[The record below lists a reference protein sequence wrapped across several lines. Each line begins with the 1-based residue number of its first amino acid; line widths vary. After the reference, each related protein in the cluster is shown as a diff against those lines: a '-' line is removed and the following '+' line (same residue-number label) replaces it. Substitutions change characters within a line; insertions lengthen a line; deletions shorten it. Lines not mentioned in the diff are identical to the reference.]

1 MFRLRLFQPRKAQR
15 ETQGACEVDMS
26 LTGKGPRIERFG
38 DIAEVIPLPNLTEIQ
53 VNSFRAFLQ
62 SDKAPED
69 RENVGLQSA
78 FKEVFPIDETE
89 KGRSTGLV
97 LDYLEYRLGE
107 PPYTPEEC
115 REKDVTYQAPMYAK
129 LQLIH
134 KDSGLIKEDQ
144 VFLGDLPLMTEDGS
158 FVINGADRVIISQI
172 HRSPGVYFTSS
183 YKGIKKMYTGAI
195 IPMPKRGP
203 WIELEFAGGILE
215 MKVNKRKFP
224 VAMLLR
230 VLGYD
235 DASLKALF
243 TEFEPDMELPEDKSA
258 GMGADEALLRLF
270 TVLRPG
276 DPPKRDKAVQYLY
289 GLLADPRRY
298 DLGEP
303 GRFKMN
309 TKLGVQREERTLLSF
324 QDGKFT
330 DAGLVDTIRYLMALQ
345 YGRETVGM
353 QGADGVLHD
362 VPVSEDDIDHL
373 GNRRVRTVGELLAD
387 QLRVGMGRM
396 ARGVRERMLLGNP
409 DAATPTKL
417 VNNRPIVAAMREFF
431 GRSQLSQF
439 KDQTNPLSDLRHK
452 RRISALGPGGLTRER
467 AGFDVRDVH
476 RTHYGRICPIET
488 PEGANIGL
496 ISSLAS
502 YAKVNDLGFI
512 EAPYRRV
519 ENGLVTNDVIYMT
532 ADIEDRYTVAQANSP
547 LNEDGTF
554 SDERVLARRKGDPL
568 WYTPEEVDFMDV
580 SPKQIVSINT
590 SLIPFLEHDDANRAL
605 MGSNMQSQAV
615 PLVRADSPA
624 VGTGV
629 ERRVVTDSGTS
640 VVSDVTGRVSYVDAR
655 VIQIT
660 LTEDAPALG
669 LNVGNV
675 RTFETVRF
683 TRSNQ
688 GTNLDQHPIVDIG
701 DTVTAGQVIADGP
714 ASDLGR
720 LALGQNITIA
730 IMPFDGFNFEDAICI
745 SEGLVRKD
753 FYTSVHIEK
762 DEIEARDTKLGPEKI
777 TRDIPGLSEAALR
790 DLDEDGIVRVGAE
803 VKPGDIL
810 VGKTSF
816 KGESEPTPE
825 ERLLRSIFG
834 EKAREVKD
842 TSLRVQS
849 GQGGI
854 VVKTVR
860 FRRGDEGVDL
870 KPGVREMVRVYV
882 AQKRQ
887 LQVGDKVANRHGN
900 KGVVSK
906 IMAPEDMPYLEDG
919 TPVDLVFNPLG
930 VPSRMNLGQIL
941 ETHLGE
947 VARLTGQKF
956 ETPVFDSVTEA
967 TIKEMLEVA
976 AAERLQQR
984 KDDGFEL
991 DKREQEVLDR
1001 AGKVG
1006 VVDAPNGD
1014 YERAQMQLARTGKS
1028 VLYDGRSGEPISGPV
1043 VVGTMYV
1050 MKLYHMVEDKLHAR
1064 STGPYSLITQ
1074 QPLGG
1079 KAQFGGQR
1087 FGEMEVWALEA
1098 YGAAHV
1104 LQEMLTIKSDDIDGR
1119 DAAYQSIVKGE
1130 EVSGSTIPESFKVL
1144 VKELHS
1150 LGLDVEVLDNG
1161 DKSVDIFEGM
1171 MPKR

>member
-1 MFRLRLFQPRKAQR
+1 M
-15 ETQGACEVDMS
+15 TQHP
-26 LTGKGPRIERFG
+26 LPKIERFG
-38 DIAEVIPLPNLTEIQ
+38 EITEVIPLPNLTEVQ
-53 VNSFRAFLQ
+53 VNSFNAFLQ
-62 SDKAPED
+62 ADKAPDQRED
-69 RENVGLQSA
+69 VGLQSA
-78 FKEVFPIDETE
+78 FREVFPIDESE
-89 KGRSTGLV
+89 KGRSTGMV
-97 LDYLEYRLGE
+97 LDFLEYRLGE
-107 PPYTPEEC
+107 PVYTPEEC
-115 REKDVTYQAPMYAK
+115 REKDLTYEAPLYVK
-129 LQLIH
+129 LELIH
-134 KDSGLIKEDQ
+134 KDTGVIKGFKADSPPESW
-144 VFLGDLPLMTEDGS
+144 VFLGNLPLMTQDGS
-158 FVINGADRVIISQI
+158 FVINGADRVVISQI

-183 YKGIKKMYTGAI
+183 YKGIKKMYTAAI

-203 WIELEFAGGILE
+203 WIELEFAGDVLE

-224 VAMLLR
+224 VSLLLR
-230 VLGYD
+230 VLGMD
-235 DASLKALF
+235 DAQIRSLFSEF
-243 TEFEPDMELPEDKSA
+243 TPEAEPTEDKSA

-276 DPPKRDKAVQYLY
+276 DPPKRDKAIQYLF

-309 TKLGVQREERTLLSF
+309 KKLGVEREERTLLRF
-324 QDGKFT
+324 EDGKFS

-345 YGRETVGM
+345 QGLDTVPM
-353 QGADGVLHD
+353 VDADGVVSD
-362 VPVSEDDIDHL
+362 VPVGEDDIDHL

-496 ISSLAS
+496 ISSLSS

-519 ENGLVTNDVIYMT
+519 VDGKVSDQVEYMT
-532 ADIEDRYTVAQANSP
+532 ADIEDRYTIAQANSP
-547 LNEDGTF
+547 LNDDGTF
-554 SDERVLARRKGDPL
+554 AEERVLARRKGDPL
-568 WYTPEEVDFMDV
+568 LYVPDEVEYMDV

-640 VVSDVTGRVSYVDAR
+640 VVSDVRGRVTYVDAR
-655 VIQIT
+655 AIQVT
-660 LTEDAPALG
+660 LTEDHRD
-669 LNVGNV
+669 LNMNAGNV
-675 RTFETVRF
+675 RTFELIRF

-688 GTNLDQHPIVDIG
+688 GTNLDQHPIVSVG
-701 DTVTAGQVIADGP
+701 DEVQVGQVIADGP
-714 ASDLGR
+714 ASERGR

-745 SEGLVRKD
+745 NEDLVRQD

-906 IMAPEDMPYLEDG
+906 IMRPEDMPYLEDG
-919 TPVDLVFNPLG
+919 TPVDIVFNPLG

-976 AAERLQQR
+976 AAERLQKR
-984 KDDGFEL
+984 KDEGFEL
-991 DKREQEVLDR
+991 DKREQEVLER
-1001 AGKVG
+1001 AGKLG
-1006 VVDAPNGD
+1006 VIDAPGDD
-1014 YERAQMQLARTGKS
+1014 YEKAQMQLARTGKS
-1028 VLYDGRSGEPISGPV
+1028 ILYDGRTGEPISGPV
-1043 VVGTMYV
+1043 VVGIMYV

-1098 YGAAHV
+1098 YGAAHT

-1119 DAAYQSIVKGE
+1119 DSAYQSIVKGE

-1144 VKELHS
+1144 LKELHS
-1150 LGLDVEVLDNG
+1150 LGLDVEVLDSA
-1161 DKSVDIFEGM
+1161 DKNVDIFEGM

>member
-1 MFRLRLFQPRKAQR
+1 M
-15 ETQGACEVDMS
+15 TQK
-26 LTGKGPRIERFG
+26 TPPRIERFG
-38 DIAEVIPLPNLTEIQ
+38 EIKEVINLPELTEVQ
-53 VNSFRAFLQ
+53 VNSFKAFLQ
-62 SDKAPED
+62 ADRAPD
-69 RENVGLQSA
+69 QRDNVGLESA
-78 FKEVFPIDETE
+78 FREVFPIDETE

-97 LDYLEYRLGE
+97 LDYLEYRLGD
-107 PPYTPEEC
+107 PPYSPEEC
-115 REKDVTYQAPMYAK
+115 REKDLTYQAPMYAK

-158 FVINGADRVIISQI
+158 FIINGADRVVISQI

-183 YKGIKKMYTGAI
+183 YKGIKKMYTAAI

-235 DASLKALF
+235 DASLRTLF
-243 TEFEPDMELPEDKSA
+243 SEFEPEGTELPEDKSA

-276 DPPKRDKAVQYLY
+276 DPPKRDKAIQYLY

-309 TKLGVQREERTLLSF
+309 RKLGVAQEERTLLTF
-324 QDGKFT
+324 RDGKFE

-345 YGRETVGM
+345 MGAETIKMTGE
-353 QGADGVLHD
+353 GATE
-362 VPVSEDDIDHL
+362 VPVTEDDIDHL

-502 YAKVNDLGFI
+502 YSKVNDLGFI
-512 EAPYRRV
+512 MAPYRKV
-519 ENGLVTNDVIYMT
+519 ENGVVSENVEYMT
-532 ADIEDRYTVAQANSP
+532 ADIEDRYTIAQANSP
-547 LNEDGTF
+547 LNDDNTF
-554 SDERVLARRKGDPL
+554 GEERVLARRKGDPL
-568 WYTPEEVDFMDV
+568 LYDPAEVEYMDV

-640 VVSDVTGRVSYVDAR
+640 VVSDVNGRVTYVDAR
-655 VIQIT
+655 AIQIT
-660 LTEDAPALG
+660 LTEDAPDVN
-669 LNVGNV
+669 LNKGNV
-675 RTFETVRF
+675 RTFELVRF

-688 GTNLDQHPIVDIG
+688 GTNLDQHPIVKTG
-701 DTVTAGQVIADGP
+701 DEVKAGQVIADGP
-714 ASDLGR
+714 ASDFGR
-720 LALGQNITIA
+720 LALGHNITIA

-745 SEGLVRKD
+745 NEGLVRQD

-762 DEIEARDTKLGPEKI
+762 DEIDARDTKLGPEKI

-919 TPVDLVFNPLG
+919 TPVDIVFNPLG

-976 AAERLQQR
+976 AAERIQKR
-984 KDDGFEL
+984 KDEGFEL
-991 DKREQEVLDR
+991 DKREIEVLER
-1001 AGKVG
+1001 GAKLG
-1006 VVDAPNGD
+1006 VIDPPQGD
-1014 YERAQMQLARTGKS
+1014 YEKAQMQLSRTGKS
-1028 VLYDGRSGEPISGPV
+1028 VLYDGRTGEPISGPV
-1043 VVGTMYV
+1043 VVGIMYV

-1150 LGLDVEVLDNG
+1150 LGLDVEVLDQN
-1161 DKSVDIFEGM
+1161 DRNVDIFEGM

>member
-1 MFRLRLFQPRKAQR
+1 MK
-15 ETQGACEVDMS
+15 S
-26 LTGKGPRIERFG
+26 RIERFG
-38 DIAEVIPLPNLTEIQ
+38 EIAEVIPLPDLTEIQ
-53 VNSFRAFLQ
+53 VTSFNTFLQ
-62 SDKAPED
+62 EGTAINKRNNA
-69 RENVGLQSA
+69 GLESA
-78 FKEVFPIDETE
+78 FREIFPIDETE

-107 PPYTPEEC
+107 PEYTPEEC
-115 REKDVTYQAPMYAK
+115 REKDLTYDAPLYAK

-144 VFLGDLPLMTEDGS
+144 VFLGDLPLMTRDGS
-158 FVINGADRVIISQI
+158 FVINGADRVVISQI
-172 HRSPGVYFTSS
+172 HRSPGVYFTAS
-183 YKGIKKMYTGAI
+183 YKGVRRMYTAAI

-203 WIELEFAGGILE
+203 WIELELNAGVLE

-224 VAMLLR
+224 VSMLLR

-235 DASLKALF
+235 DASIRSLM
-243 TEFEPDMELPEDKSA
+243 TEFDSEVELPEDKTA
-258 GMGADEALLRLF
+258 GMGADESLLRLF

-276 DPPKRDKAVQYLY
+276 DPPKRDKAIQYLF
-289 GLLADPRRY
+289 GLLADPKRY
-298 DLGEP
+298 DLGDP

-309 TKLGVQREERTLLSF
+309 TKLGTTRQDRTLLTF
-324 QDGKFT
+324 ADGKFS
-330 DAGLVDTIRYLMALQ
+330 DAGLIDTIRYLLAL
-345 YGRETVGM
+345 V
-353 QGADGVLHD
+353 QGLDTLNVQNVDADGVIAEAS
-362 VPVSEDDIDHL
+362 VPVAHDDIDHL

-387 QLRVGMGRM
+387 QLRVGLGRM

-496 ISSLAS
+496 ISSLSS
-502 YAKVNDLGFI
+502 YAKVNPLGFI
-512 EAPYRRV
+512 MAPYRKV
-519 ENGLVTNDVIYMT
+519 NGGKVSDDVVYMT
-532 ADIEDRYTVAQANSP
+532 ADIEDKYAIAQANSL
-547 LNEDGTF
+547 LNPDGTF
-554 SDERVLARRKGDPL
+554 IDERVLARRKGDPT
-568 WYTPEEVDFMDV
+568 YHEPVDVDYMDV

-615 PLVRADSPA
+615 PLVRAESPD

-629 ERRVVTDSGTS
+629 EERVITDSGTS
-640 VVSDVTGRVSYVDAR
+640 VVTDVTGTVTYVDAR
-655 VIQIT
+655 AIQVT
-660 LTEDAPALG
+660 LSEDAPAAG
-669 LNVGNV
+669 MVKGNV
-675 RTFETVRF
+675 RTFDLIRF

-688 GTNLDQHPIVDIG
+688 GTNLDQHPIIEIG
-701 DTVTAGQVIADGP
+701 EAVTKGQVIADGP

-745 SEGLVRKD
+745 SDGLMRKD
-753 FYTSVHIEK
+753 FYTSIHIEK
-762 DEIEARDTKLGPEKI
+762 DEVEARDTKLGPEKI

-790 DLDEDGIVRVGAE
+790 DLDEDGIIRVGAE

-887 LQVGDKVANRHGN
+887 MQVGDKVANRHGN

-906 IMAPEDMPYLEDG
+906 ILPPEDMPYLEDG
-919 TPVDLVFNPLG
+919 TPVDLVFHPLG

-956 ETPVFDSVTEA
+956 ITPVFDSVTEA

-976 AAERLQQR
+976 AAERLQAR
-984 KDDGFEL
+984 KDGGFEI
-991 DKREQEVLDR
+991 DKREQEVLLR
-1001 AGKVG
+1001 AGKTG
-1006 VVDAPNGD
+1006 VVADPKGD
-1014 YERAQMQLARTGKS
+1014 YETAQMSLARTGKS
-1028 VLYDGRSGEPISGPV
+1028 ILYDGRSGEPISGPV

-1119 DAAYQSIVKGE
+1119 DAAYQGIVKGD
-1130 EVSGSTIPESFKVL
+1130 EVAASTIPESFKVL

-1150 LGLDVEVLDNG
+1150 LALDVEVLDQG
-1161 DKSVDIFEGM
+1161 DKAVDIFEGM

>member
-1 MFRLRLFQPRKAQR
+1 MQ
-15 ETQGACEVDMS
+15 
-26 LTGKGPRIERFG
+26 PRIERFG
-38 DIAEVIPLPNLTEIQ
+38 EIKEVIKLPDLTEIQ
-53 VNSFRAFLQ
+53 VNSFNTFLQ
-62 SDKAPED
+62 TGTAPAH
-69 RENVGLQSA
+69 RANAGLQGA
-78 FKEVFPIDETE
+78 FREVFPIDETE

-97 LDYLEYRLGE
+97 LDYLEYRLGD
-107 PPYTPEEC
+107 PVYTPEEC
-115 REKDVTYQAPMYAK
+115 REKDLTFQAPLYAK

-144 VFLGDLPLMTEDGS
+144 VFLGDLPLMTRDGS
-158 FVINGADRVIISQI
+158 FVINGADRVVISQI
-172 HRSPGVYFTSS
+172 HRSPGVYFTAS
-183 YKGIKKMYTGAI
+183 YKGIRKYYTAAI

-203 WIELEFAGGILE
+203 WIELEFAGGVLE

-243 TEFEPDMELPEDKSA
+243 TEFEPDLELPEDKTA

-276 DPPKRDKAVQYLY
+276 DPPKRDKATQYLY
-289 GLLADPRRY
+289 GLLADPKRY
-298 DLGEP
+298 DLGDP

-309 TKLGVQREERTLLSF
+309 TKLGTVREDRTLLNF
-324 QDGKFT
+324 VDGKFT
-330 DAGLVDTIRYLMALQ
+330 DAGLIDTIRYLMALTNGLEQ
-345 YGRETVGM
+345 VTVGAD
-353 QGADGVLHD
+353 ADGVAIT
-362 VPVSEDDIDHL
+362 VPVGADDIDHL

-387 QLRVGMGRM
+387 QLRVGLGRM

-496 ISSLAS
+496 ISSLSS
-502 YAKVNDLGFI
+502 YAKVNPLGFI

-519 ENGLVTNDVIYMT
+519 DKGRVTDDVQYMT
-532 ADIEDRYTVAQANSP
+532 ADIEDRYAIAQANTK
-547 LNEDGTF
+547 LNDDGTF
-554 SDERVLARRKGDPL
+554 AEERVLCRKKGDPNF
-568 WYTPEEVDFMDV
+568 YEHADVQYMDV

-615 PLVRADSPA
+615 PLIRAESPA

-629 ERRVVTDSGTS
+629 EERVITDSGTS
-640 VVSDVTGRVSYVDAR
+640 VVSDVSGRVTYVDAR
-655 VIQIT
+655 NIQIT
-660 LTEDAPALG
+660 LSEDAPSIG
-669 LNVGNV
+669 YVKGNV
-675 RTFETVRF
+675 RTFELVRF

-688 GTNLDQHPIVDIG
+688 GTNLDQHPTVATG
-701 DTVTAGQVIADGP
+701 DEVVAGQVIADGP

-762 DEIEARDTKLGPEKI
+762 DEVEARDTKLGPEKI

-849 GQGGI
+849 GQGGV

-870 KPGVREMVRVYV
+870 KPGVREVVRVYV

-906 IMAPEDMPYLEDG
+906 ILPPEDMPYLEDG

-947 VARLTGQKF
+947 VARLTNQKF
-956 ETPVFDSVTEA
+956 VTPVFDSATEIA
-967 TIKEMLEVA
+967 IKEMLEVA
-976 AAERLQQR
+976 AAERLQAR
-984 KDDGFEL
+984 KDEGFDF

-1001 AGKVG
+1001 AGKLG
-1006 VVDAPNGD
+1006 VIAQPAGE
-1014 YERAQMQLARTGKS
+1014 YEKAQMQLSRTGKS
-1028 VLYDGRSGEPISGPV
+1028 ILFDGRSGEPISGPV

-1098 YGAAHV
+1098 YGAAHT
-1104 LQEMLTIKSDDIDGR
+1104 LQEMLTIKSDDINGR
-1119 DAAYQSIVKGE
+1119 DAAYQSIVKGD

-1150 LGLDVEVLDNG
+1150 LGLDVEVLDRQ
-1161 DKSVDIFEGM
+1161 DKNVDIFEGM
-1171 MPKR
+1171 LPKR

>member
-1 MFRLRLFQPRKAQR
+1 MK
-15 ETQGACEVDMS
+15 S
-26 LTGKGPRIERFG
+26 RIERFG
-38 DIAEVIPLPNLTEIQ
+38 EIAEVIPLPDLTEIQ
-53 VNSFRAFLQ
+53 VTSFNTFLQ
-62 SDKAPED
+62 EGTAINKRNNA
-69 RENVGLQSA
+69 GLESA
-78 FKEVFPIDETE
+78 FREIFPIDETE

-107 PPYTPEEC
+107 PEYTPEEC
-115 REKDVTYQAPMYAK
+115 REKDLTYDAPLYAK

-144 VFLGDLPLMTEDGS
+144 VFLGDLPLMTRDGS
-158 FVINGADRVIISQI
+158 FVINGADRVVISQI
-172 HRSPGVYFTSS
+172 HRSPGVYFTAS
-183 YKGIKKMYTGAI
+183 YKGVRRMYTAAI

-203 WIELEFAGGILE
+203 WIELELNAGVLE

-224 VAMLLR
+224 VSMLLR

-235 DASLKALF
+235 DASIRSLM
-243 TEFEPDMELPEDKSA
+243 TEFDSETELPEDKTA
-258 GMGADEALLRLF
+258 GMGADESLLRLF

-276 DPPKRDKAVQYLY
+276 DPPKRDKAIQYLF
-289 GLLADPRRY
+289 GLLADPKRY
-298 DLGEP
+298 DLGDP

-309 TKLGVQREERTLLSF
+309 TKLGTTRQDRTLLTF
-324 QDGKFT
+324 ADGKFS
-330 DAGLVDTIRYLMALQ
+330 DAGLIDTIRYLLAL
-345 YGRETVGM
+345 V
-353 QGADGVLHD
+353 QGLDTLNVQNVDADGVIAEAS
-362 VPVSEDDIDHL
+362 VPVAHDDIDHL

-387 QLRVGMGRM
+387 QLRVGLGRM

-496 ISSLAS
+496 ISSLSS
-502 YAKVNDLGFI
+502 YAKVNPLGFI
-512 EAPYRRV
+512 MAPYRKV
-519 ENGLVTNDVIYMT
+519 NGGKVSDDVVYMT
-532 ADIEDRYTVAQANSP
+532 ADIEDKYAIAQANSL
-547 LNEDGTF
+547 LNPDGTF
-554 SDERVLARRKGDPL
+554 IDERVLARRKGDPT
-568 WYTPEEVDFMDV
+568 YHEPVDVDYMDV

-615 PLVRADSPA
+615 PLVRAESPD

-629 ERRVVTDSGTS
+629 EERVITDSGTS
-640 VVSDVTGRVSYVDAR
+640 VVTDVTGTVTYVDAR
-655 VIQIT
+655 AIQVT
-660 LTEDAPALG
+660 LSEDAPAAG
-669 LNVGNV
+669 MVKGNV
-675 RTFETVRF
+675 RTFDLIRF

-688 GTNLDQHPIVDIG
+688 GTNLDQHPIIEIG
-701 DTVTAGQVIADGP
+701 EAVTKGQVIADGP

-745 SEGLVRKD
+745 SDGLMRKD
-753 FYTSVHIEK
+753 FYTSIHIEK
-762 DEIEARDTKLGPEKI
+762 DEVEARDTKLGPEKI

-790 DLDEDGIVRVGAE
+790 DLDEDGIIRVGAE

-887 LQVGDKVANRHGN
+887 MQVGDKVANRHGN

-906 IMAPEDMPYLEDG
+906 ILPPEDMPYLEDG

-956 ETPVFDSVTEA
+956 ITPVFDSVTEA

-976 AAERLQQR
+976 AAERLQAR
-984 KDDGFEL
+984 KDGGFEI
-991 DKREQEVLDR
+991 DKREQEVLLR
-1001 AGKVG
+1001 AGKTG
-1006 VVDAPNGD
+1006 VVADPKGD
-1014 YERAQMQLARTGKS
+1014 YETAQMSLARTGKS
-1028 VLYDGRSGEPISGPV
+1028 ILYDGRSGEPISGPV

-1119 DAAYQSIVKGE
+1119 DAAYQGIVKGD
-1130 EVSGSTIPESFKVL
+1130 EVASSTIPESFKVL

-1150 LGLDVEVLDNG
+1150 LALDVEVLDQG
-1161 DKSVDIFEGM
+1161 DKAVDIFEGM

>member
-1 MFRLRLFQPRKAQR
+1 
-15 ETQGACEVDMS
+15 MS
-26 LTGKGPRIERFG
+26 LTDQRPRIERFG
-38 DIAEVIPLPNLTEIQ
+38 EITEVIPLPNLTEVQ

-62 SDKAPED
+62 ADRAPDQRED
-69 RENVGLQSA
+69 TGLQSA
-78 FKEVFPIDETE
+78 FREVFPIDETE

-97 LDYLEYRLGE
+97 LDFLEYRLGE

-115 REKDVTYQAPMYAK
+115 REKDLTYQAPLYAK

-158 FVINGADRVIISQI
+158 FVINGADRVVISQI
-172 HRSPGVYFTSS
+172 HRSPGVYFTSA
-183 YKGIKKMYTGAI
+183 YKGIKKMYTAAI

-203 WIELEFAGGILE
+203 WIELEFNGGVLE

-224 VAMLLR
+224 VSLLLR

-235 DASLKALF
+235 DAGLRALF
-243 TEFEPDMELPEDKSA
+243 TEFDPEAELPEDKSA
-258 GMGADEALLRLF
+258 GMNADEALLRLF

-276 DPPKRDKAVQYLY
+276 DPPKRDKAIQYLY
-289 GLLADPRRY
+289 GLLADPKRY

-309 TKLGVQREERTLLSF
+309 TKLGTQRQERTLLTF
-324 QDGKFT
+324 ADGRFS

-345 YGRETVGM
+345 QGLETVTM
-353 QGADGVLHD
+353 GADEDGVAIE
-362 VPVSEDDIDHL
+362 VPVTEDDIDHL

-496 ISSLAS
+496 ISSLSS

-519 ENGLVTNDVIYMT
+519 ENGRVTDDVVYMT
-532 ADIEDRYTVAQANSP
+532 ADIEDRYVIAQANSP
-547 LNEDGTF
+547 LNADGTF
-554 SDERVLARRKGDPL
+554 AEERVLARKKGDPML
-568 WYTPEEVDFMDV
+568 YTPAEVDFMDV

-615 PLVRADSPA
+615 PLIRAESPA

-629 ERRVVTDSGTS
+629 EERVVTDSGTS
-640 VVSDVTGRVSYVDAR
+640 VISDVTGRVSYVDSR
-655 VIQIT
+655 VIQVT
-660 LTEDAPALG
+660 LTEDAPQAG
-669 LNVGNV
+669 LVTGNI
-675 RTFETVRF
+675 RTFELVRF

-688 GTNLDQHPIVDIG
+688 GTNLDQHPIVNVG
-701 DTVTAGQVIADGP
+701 DEVVPGQVIADGP
-714 ASDLGR
+714 ASEYGR

-906 IMAPEDMPYLEDG
+906 ILPPEDMPYLEDG

-956 ETPVFDSVTEA
+956 VTPVFDSATEA
-967 TIKEMLEVA
+967 AIKEMLEVA
-976 AAERLQQR
+976 AAERLQRR
-984 KDDGFEL
+984 KDEGFEL
-991 DKREQEVLDR
+991 DKREQEVLER
-1001 AGKVG
+1001 AGKLG
-1006 VVDAPNGD
+1006 VINPPNGN
-1014 YERAQMQLARTGKS
+1014 YEQAQMQLARTGKS
-1028 VLYDGRSGEPISGPV
+1028 VLYDGRTGEPISGPV

-1098 YGAAHV
+1098 YGAAHT

-1150 LGLDVEVLDNG
+1150 LGLDVEVLDNA
-1161 DKSVDIFEGM
+1161 DRPVDIFEGM

>member
-1 MFRLRLFQPRKAQR
+1 MN
-15 ETQGACEVDMS
+15 S
-26 LTGKGPRIERFG
+26 RIERFG
-38 DIAEVIPLPNLTEIQ
+38 EIAEVIPLPDLTEIQ
-53 VNSFRAFLQ
+53 VTSFNTFLQ
-62 SDKAPED
+62 EGRAIDKRDNA
-69 RENVGLQSA
+69 GLESA
-78 FKEVFPIDETE
+78 FREIFPIDETE

-107 PPYTPEEC
+107 PEYTPEEC
-115 REKDVTYQAPMYAK
+115 REKDLTYDAPLYAK

-144 VFLGDLPLMTEDGS
+144 VFLGDLPLMTRDGS
-158 FVINGADRVIISQI
+158 FVINGADRVVISQI
-172 HRSPGVYFTSS
+172 HRSPGVYFTAS
-183 YKGIKKMYTGAI
+183 YKGVRKMYTAAI

-203 WIELEFAGGILE
+203 WIELELNAGVLE

-224 VAMLLR
+224 VSMLLR

-235 DASLKALF
+235 DASIRSLL
-243 TEFEPDMELPEDKSA
+243 TEFDSETELPEDKTA

-276 DPPKRDKAVQYLY
+276 DPPKRDKAIQYLF
-289 GLLADPRRY
+289 GLLADPKRY
-298 DLGEP
+298 DLGDP

-309 TKLGVQREERTLLSF
+309 TKLGTTRQDRTLLTF
-324 QDGKFT
+324 TDGKFS
-330 DAGLVDTIRYLMALQ
+330 DAGLIDTIRYLLALVQ
-345 YGRETVGM
+345 GLQTLNVQNVDQGGVSSEASVTVM
-353 QGADGVLHD
+353 
-362 VPVSEDDIDHL
+362 EDDIDHL

-387 QLRVGMGRM
+387 QLRVGLGRM

-496 ISSLAS
+496 ISSLSS
-502 YAKVNDLGFI
+502 YAKVNPLGFI
-512 EAPYRRV
+512 MAPYRKV
-519 ENGLVTNDVIYMT
+519 NGGKVSDDVVYMT
-532 ADIEDRYTVAQANSP
+532 ADIEDKYAIAQANSL
-547 LNEDGTF
+547 LNADGTF
-554 SDERVLARRKGDPL
+554 VDERVLARRKGDPT
-568 WYTPEEVDFMDV
+568 YHEPVDVDYMDV

-615 PLVRADSPA
+615 PLVRAESPA

-629 ERRVVTDSGTS
+629 EERVITDSGTS
-640 VVSDVTGRVSYVDAR
+640 VVTDVTGTVTYVDAR
-655 VIQIT
+655 AIQVT
-660 LTEDAPALG
+660 LSEDAPQAG
-669 LNVGNV
+669 MVKGNV
-675 RTFETVRF
+675 RTFDLVRF

-688 GTNLDQHPIVDIG
+688 GTNLDQHPIVAHG
-701 DTVTAGQVIADGP
+701 DKVAKGQVIADGP
-714 ASDLGR
+714 ASDMGR

-745 SEGLVRKD
+745 SDGLMRKD
-753 FYTSVHIEK
+753 FYTSIHIEK
-762 DEIEARDTKLGPEKI
+762 DEVEARDTKLGPEKI

-790 DLDEDGIVRVGAE
+790 DLDEDGIIRVGAE

-887 LQVGDKVANRHGN
+887 MQVGDKVANRHGN

-906 IMAPEDMPYLEDG
+906 ILPPEDMPYLEDG

-956 ETPVFDSVTEA
+956 ITPVFDSVTEA

-976 AAERLQQR
+976 AAERLQAR
-984 KDDGFEL
+984 KDGGFEI
-991 DKREQEVLDR
+991 DKREQEVLLR
-1001 AGKVG
+1001 AGKTG
-1006 VVDAPNGD
+1006 VVADPKGD
-1014 YERAQMQLARTGKS
+1014 YETAQMSLARTGKS
-1028 VLYDGRSGEPISGPV
+1028 ILYDGRSGEPISGPV

-1119 DAAYQSIVKGE
+1119 DAAYQGIVKGD
-1130 EVSGSTIPESFKVL
+1130 EVAASTIPESFKVL

-1150 LGLDVEVLDNG
+1150 LALDVEVLDQG
-1161 DKSVDIFEGM
+1161 DKPVDIFEGM

>member
-1 MFRLRLFQPRKAQR
+1 MN
-15 ETQGACEVDMS
+15 S
-26 LTGKGPRIERFG
+26 RIERFG
-38 DIAEVIPLPNLTEIQ
+38 EIAEVIPLPDLTEIQ
-53 VNSFRAFLQ
+53 VTSFNTFLQ
-62 SDKAPED
+62 EGRAIDKRDNA
-69 RENVGLQSA
+69 GLESA
-78 FKEVFPIDETE
+78 FREIFPIDETE

-107 PPYTPEEC
+107 PEYTPEEC
-115 REKDVTYQAPMYAK
+115 REKDLTYDAPLYAK

-144 VFLGDLPLMTEDGS
+144 VFLGDLPLMTRDGS
-158 FVINGADRVIISQI
+158 FVINGADRVVISQI
-172 HRSPGVYFTSS
+172 HRSPGVYFTAS
-183 YKGIKKMYTGAI
+183 YKGVRKMYTAAI

-203 WIELEFAGGILE
+203 WIELELNAGVLE

-224 VAMLLR
+224 VSMLLR

-235 DASLKALF
+235 DASIRSLL
-243 TEFEPDMELPEDKSA
+243 TEFDSETELPEDKTA

-276 DPPKRDKAVQYLY
+276 DPPKRDKAIQYLF
-289 GLLADPRRY
+289 GLLADPKRY
-298 DLGEP
+298 DLGDP

-309 TKLGVQREERTLLSF
+309 TKLGTTRQDRTLLTF
-324 QDGKFT
+324 TDGKFS
-330 DAGLVDTIRYLMALQ
+330 DAGLIDTIRYLLALVQ
-345 YGRETVGM
+345 GLQTLNVQNVDQGGVSSEASVTVM
-353 QGADGVLHD
+353 
-362 VPVSEDDIDHL
+362 EDDIDHL

-387 QLRVGMGRM
+387 QLRVGLGRM

-496 ISSLAS
+496 ISSLSS
-502 YAKVNDLGFI
+502 YAKVNPLGFI
-512 EAPYRRV
+512 MAPYRKV
-519 ENGLVTNDVIYMT
+519 NGGKVSDDVVYMT
-532 ADIEDRYTVAQANSP
+532 ADIEDKYAIAQANSL
-547 LNEDGTF
+547 LNADGTF
-554 SDERVLARRKGDPL
+554 VDERVLARRKGDPT
-568 WYTPEEVDFMDV
+568 YHEPVDVDYMDV

-615 PLVRADSPA
+615 PLVRAESPA

-629 ERRVVTDSGTS
+629 EERVITDSGTS
-640 VVSDVTGRVSYVDAR
+640 VVTDVTGTVTYVDAR
-655 VIQIT
+655 AIQVT
-660 LTEDAPALG
+660 LSEDAPQAG
-669 LNVGNV
+669 MVKGNV
-675 RTFETVRF
+675 RTFDLVRF

-688 GTNLDQHPIVDIG
+688 GTNLDQHPIVAHG
-701 DTVTAGQVIADGP
+701 DKVAKGQVIADGP
-714 ASDLGR
+714 ASDMGR

-745 SEGLVRKD
+745 SDGLMRKD
-753 FYTSVHIEK
+753 FYTSIHIEK
-762 DEIEARDTKLGPEKI
+762 DEVEARDTKLGPEKI

-790 DLDEDGIVRVGAE
+790 DLDEDGIIRVGAE

-887 LQVGDKVANRHGN
+887 MQVGDKVANRHGN

-906 IMAPEDMPYLEDG
+906 ILPPEDMPYLEDG

-956 ETPVFDSVTEA
+956 ITPVFDSVTEA

-976 AAERLQQR
+976 AAERLQAR
-984 KDDGFEL
+984 KDGGFEI
-991 DKREQEVLDR
+991 DKREQEVLLR
-1001 AGKVG
+1001 AGKTG
-1006 VVDAPNGD
+1006 VVADPKGD
-1014 YERAQMQLARTGKS
+1014 YETAQMSLARTGKS
-1028 VLYDGRSGEPISGPV
+1028 ILYDGRSGEPISGPV

-1119 DAAYQSIVKGE
+1119 DAAYQGIVKGD
-1130 EVSGSTIPESFKVL
+1130 EVAASTIPESFKVL

-1150 LGLDVEVLDNG
+1150 LALDVEVLDQG
-1161 DKSVDIFEGM
+1161 DKAVDIFEGM

>member
-1 MFRLRLFQPRKAQR
+1 MTLNKK
-15 ETQGACEVDMS
+15 E
-26 LTGKGPRIERFG
+26 PRIERFG
-38 DIAEVIPLPNLTEIQ
+38 EISEVIPLPNLTEVQ

-62 SDKAPED
+62 ADKAMEKRD
-69 RENVGLQSA
+69 NVGLQSA

-97 LDYLEYRLGE
+97 LDFLEYRLGDA
-107 PPYTPEEC
+107 PYTPEEC
-115 REKDVTYQAPMYAK
+115 REKDLTYQAPMYAK

-158 FVINGADRVIISQI
+158 FVINGADRVVISQI

-235 DASLKALF
+235 DASLRALF
-243 TEFEPDMELPEDKSA
+243 TEFEPEMELPEDKSA

-276 DPPKRDKAVQYLY
+276 DPPKRDKAIQYLY

-309 TKLGVQREERTLLSF
+309 RKLGVQRKEHTLLNF
-324 QDGKFT
+324 QDGKFS

-345 YGRETVGM
+345 YGRETVPM
-353 QGADGVLHD
+353 QGEGGVVSE
-362 VPVSEDDIDHL
+362 VPVGEDDIDHL

-502 YAKVNDLGFI
+502 YAKVNPLGFI

-519 ENGLVTNDVIYMT
+519 KDGKVSETVEYMT
-532 ADIEDRYTVAQANSP
+532 ADIEDRYTIAQANSP
-547 LNEDGTF
+547 LNADNTF
-554 SDERVLARRKGDPL
+554 ADERVLARRKGDPL
-568 WYTPEEVDFMDV
+568 WYTHEEVDYMDV

-615 PLVRADSPA
+615 PLIRADSPA

-629 ERRVVTDSGTS
+629 ETRVVTDSGTS
-640 VVSDVTGRVSYVDAR
+640 VVSDVTGRVTYVDAR
-655 VIQIT
+655 NIQIT
-660 LTEDAPALG
+660 LSEDSAAAG
-669 LNVGNV
+669 MVKGNV
-675 RTFETVRF
+675 RTFELVRF

-688 GTNLDQHPIVDIG
+688 GTNLDQHPIVNTG
-701 DTVTAGQVIADGP
+701 DDVRAGQVIADGP
-714 ASDLGR
+714 ASDMGR

-753 FYTSVHIEK
+753 YYTSVHIEK

-976 AAERLQQR
+976 AAERLQGL
-984 KDDGFEL
+984 KDEGFEL

-1006 VVDAPNGD
+1006 VVDSPNGD

-1028 VLYDGRSGEPISGPV
+1028 ILYDGRSGEPISGPV

-1098 YGAAHV
+1098 YGAAHT

-1150 LGLDVEVLDNG
+1150 LGLDVEVLDTH
-1161 DKSVDIFEGM
+1161 DKNVDIFEGM

>member
-15 ETQGACEVDMS
+15 RTQGACEVDMS

-309 TKLGVQREERTLLSF
+309 TKLGVQREERTLLNF

-345 YGRETVGM
+345 YGRETVSM
-353 QGADGVLHD
+353 ADADGVLHE
-362 VPVSEDDIDHL
+362 VPVGEDDIDHL

-502 YAKVNDLGFI
+502 YAKVNGLGFI

-519 ENGLVTNDVIYMT
+519 ENGLVTNDVVYMT

-669 LNVGNV
+669 LSVGNV

-688 GTNLDQHPIVDIG
+688 GTNLDQHPIVDTG
-701 DTVTAGQVIADGP
+701 DMVTAGQVIADGP

-976 AAERLQQR
+976 AAERLQAR

-1098 YGAAHV
+1098 YGAAYV
-1104 LQEMLTIKSDDIDGR
+1104 LQEMLTVKSDDVVGR
-1119 DAAYQSIVKGE
+1119 TKVYESIVKCEHSIEAGM
-1130 EVSGSTIPESFKVL
+1130 PESFNVL
-1144 VKELHS
+1144 VKEIRS
-1150 LGLDVEVLDNG
+1150 LGLDIELER
-1161 DKSVDIFEGM
+1161 S
-1171 MPKR
+1171 

>member
-1 MFRLRLFQPRKAQR
+1 MK
-15 ETQGACEVDMS
+15 S
-26 LTGKGPRIERFG
+26 RIERFG
-38 DIAEVIPLPNLTEIQ
+38 EIAEVIPLPDLTEIQ
-53 VNSFRAFLQ
+53 VTSFNTFLQ
-62 SDKAPED
+62 EGTAINKRNNA
-69 RENVGLQSA
+69 GLESA
-78 FKEVFPIDETE
+78 FREIFPIDETE

-107 PPYTPEEC
+107 PEYTPEEC
-115 REKDVTYQAPMYAK
+115 REKDLTYDAPLYAK

-144 VFLGDLPLMTEDGS
+144 VFLGDLPLMTRDGS
-158 FVINGADRVIISQI
+158 FVINGADRVVISQI
-172 HRSPGVYFTSS
+172 HRSPGVYFTAS
-183 YKGIKKMYTGAI
+183 YKGVRRMYTAAI

-203 WIELEFAGGILE
+203 WIELELNAGVLE

-224 VAMLLR
+224 VSMLLR

-235 DASLKALF
+235 DASIRSLM
-243 TEFEPDMELPEDKSA
+243 TEFDSEIELPEDKTA
-258 GMGADEALLRLF
+258 GMGADESLLRLF

-276 DPPKRDKAVQYLY
+276 DPPKRDKAIQYLF
-289 GLLADPRRY
+289 GLLADPKRY
-298 DLGEP
+298 DLGDP

-309 TKLGVQREERTLLSF
+309 TKLGTTRQDRTLLTF
-324 QDGKFT
+324 ADGKFS
-330 DAGLVDTIRYLMALQ
+330 DAGLIDTIRYLLAL
-345 YGRETVGM
+345 V
-353 QGADGVLHD
+353 QGLDTLNVQNVDADGVIAEAS
-362 VPVSEDDIDHL
+362 VPVAHDDIDHL

-387 QLRVGMGRM
+387 QLRVGLGRM

-496 ISSLAS
+496 ISSLSS
-502 YAKVNDLGFI
+502 YAKVNPLGFI
-512 EAPYRRV
+512 MAPYRKV
-519 ENGLVTNDVIYMT
+519 NGGKVSDDVVYMT
-532 ADIEDRYTVAQANSP
+532 ADIEDKYAIAQANSL
-547 LNEDGTF
+547 LNPDGTF
-554 SDERVLARRKGDPL
+554 IDERVLARRKGDPT
-568 WYTPEEVDFMDV
+568 YHDPVDVDYMDV

-615 PLVRADSPA
+615 PLVRAESPD

-629 ERRVVTDSGTS
+629 EERVITDSGTS
-640 VVSDVTGRVSYVDAR
+640 VVTDVTGTVTYVDAR
-655 VIQIT
+655 AIQVT
-660 LTEDAPALG
+660 LSEDAPAAG
-669 LNVGNV
+669 MVKGNV
-675 RTFETVRF
+675 RTFDLIRF

-688 GTNLDQHPIVDIG
+688 GTNLDQHPIIEIG
-701 DTVTAGQVIADGP
+701 EAVTKGQVIADGP

-745 SEGLVRKD
+745 SDGLMRKD
-753 FYTSVHIEK
+753 FYTSIHIEK
-762 DEIEARDTKLGPEKI
+762 DEVEARDTKLGPEKI

-790 DLDEDGIVRVGAE
+790 DLDEDGIIRVGAE

-860 FRRGDEGVDL
+860 FRRGEQIGQT
-870 KPGVREMVRVYV
+870 PQYQRAFSR
-882 AQKRQ
+882 RQ
-887 LQVGDKVANRHGN
+887 A
-900 KGVVSK
+900 
-906 IMAPEDMPYLEDG
+906 
-919 TPVDLVFNPLG
+919 
-930 VPSRMNLGQIL
+930 
-941 ETHLGE
+941 
-947 VARLTGQKF
+947 
-956 ETPVFDSVTEA
+956 
-967 TIKEMLEVA
+967 
-976 AAERLQQR
+976 
-984 KDDGFEL
+984 
-991 DKREQEVLDR
+991 
-1001 AGKVG
+1001 
-1006 VVDAPNGD
+1006 
-1014 YERAQMQLARTGKS
+1014 
-1028 VLYDGRSGEPISGPV
+1028 
-1043 VVGTMYV
+1043 
-1050 MKLYHMVEDKLHAR
+1050 
-1064 STGPYSLITQ
+1064 
-1074 QPLGG
+1074 
-1079 KAQFGGQR
+1079 
-1087 FGEMEVWALEA
+1087 
-1098 YGAAHV
+1098 
-1104 LQEMLTIKSDDIDGR
+1104 
-1119 DAAYQSIVKGE
+1119 
-1130 EVSGSTIPESFKVL
+1130 
-1144 VKELHS
+1144 
-1150 LGLDVEVLDNG
+1150 
-1161 DKSVDIFEGM
+1161 
-1171 MPKR
+1171 

>member
-1 MFRLRLFQPRKAQR
+1 MK
-15 ETQGACEVDMS
+15 
-26 LTGKGPRIERFG
+26 PRIERFG
-38 DIAEVIPLPNLTEIQ
+38 EIAEVIPLPDLTEVQ
-53 VNSFRAFLQ
+53 VNSFSQFLQ
-62 SDKAPED
+62 EGNATDSRTDA
-69 RENVGLQSA
+69 GLQSA
-78 FKEVFPIDETE
+78 FREVFPIDETE
-89 KGRSTGLV
+89 KGRSSGLV
-97 LDYLEYRLGE
+97 LDFLEYRLGE

-115 REKDVTYQAPMYAK
+115 REKDLTYQAPMYAK

-144 VFLGDLPLMTEDGS
+144 VFLGDLPLMTGDGS
-158 FVINGADRVIISQI
+158 FVINGADRVVISQI

-183 YKGIKKMYTGAI
+183 YKGVKKLYTGAI

-203 WIELEFAGGILE
+203 WIELEMNGGVME

-224 VAMLLR
+224 VSLLLR

-235 DASLKALF
+235 DAGIKALL
-243 TEFEPDMELPEDKSA
+243 TEFDEGLELPEDKSA
-258 GMGADEALLRLF
+258 GMNADEALLRLF

-276 DPPKRDKAVQYLY
+276 DPPKRDKATAYLF
-289 GLLADPRRY
+289 GLLADPKRY

-309 TKLGVQREERTLLSF
+309 RKLGTTRTDHTLLTF
-324 QDGKFT
+324 EDGKFR
-330 DAGLVDTIRYLMALQ
+330 DAGLIETIRYLLALQ
-345 YGRETVGM
+345 HGLPELTVG
-353 QGADGVLHD
+353 ADEDGVAQT
-362 VPVSEDDIDHL
+362 VPIEEDDIDHL

-387 QLRVGMGRM
+387 QLRVGLGRM

-417 VNNRPIVAAMREFF
+417 VNNRPVVAALREFF

-439 KDQTNPLSDLRHK
+439 KDQTNPLAELRHK
-452 RRISALGPGGLTRER
+452 RRVSALGPGGLTRER

-476 RTHYGRICPIET
+476 RTHYGRVCPIET

-502 YAKVNDLGFI
+502 FSKVNDLGFM
-512 EAPYRRV
+512 EAPYRKVVDSRV
-519 ENGLVTNDVIYMT
+519 TDDVVYMT
-532 ADIEDRYTVAQANSP
+532 ADIEDRHTIAQANSR
-547 LNEDGTF
+547 LNPDNTF
-554 SDERVLARRKGDPL
+554 AEERVLARRKGDPL
-568 WYTPEEVDFMDV
+568 LYTPQEVDYMDV
-580 SPKQIVSINT
+580 SPKQIVSVST
-590 SLIPFLEHDDANRAL
+590 ALIPFLEHDDANRAL

-615 PLVRADSPA
+615 PLVRAESPA

-629 ERRVVTDSGTS
+629 EERVVIDSGTS
-640 VVSDVTGRVSYVDAR
+640 VVSDVTGTVTYVDAR
-655 VIQIT
+655 TVQVT
-660 LTEDAPALG
+660 LAEDAPQAG
-669 LNVGNV
+669 MVKGNV
-675 RTFETVRF
+675 RTLDLVRF

-688 GTNLDQHPIVDIG
+688 GTNLDQRPIVDIG
-701 DTVTAGQVIADGP
+701 DTVTRGQVIADGP
-714 ASDLGR
+714 ASDDGR

-745 SEGLVRKD
+745 SESLVRKD

-790 DLDEDGIVRVGAE
+790 DLDEDGIVRIGAE

-834 EKAREVKD
+834 EKAREVRD
-842 TSLRVQS
+842 SSLRVRS
-849 GQGGI
+849 GEGGI

-882 AQKRQ
+882 AQKRR

-906 IMAPEDMPYLEDG
+906 ILPPEDMPFLPDG

-956 ETPVFDSVTEA
+956 VTPVFDSATEES
-967 TIKEMLEVA
+967 IKEMLQVA
-976 AAERLQQR
+976 AAERLQKR
-984 KDDGFEL
+984 ADDGFET
-991 DKREQEVLDR
+991 DKREAEVLER
-1001 AGKVG
+1001 AAKVG
-1006 VVDAPNGD
+1006 VIDQPQGD
-1014 YERAQMQLARTGKS
+1014 YNAAQMQLARTGKT

-1050 MKLYHMVEDKLHAR
+1050 MKLYHMVEDKMHAR

-1098 YGAAHV
+1098 YGAAHT
-1104 LQEMLTIKSDDIDGR
+1104 LQEMLTIKSDDIEGR
-1119 DAAYQSIVKGE
+1119 DAAYQAIVKGD
-1130 EVSGSTIPESFKVL
+1130 EVANSTIPESFKVL

-1150 LGLDVEVLDNG
+1150 LGLDVEVLDDNDRG
-1161 DKSVDIFEGM
+1161 VDIFEGM

>member
-1 MFRLRLFQPRKAQR
+1 MK
-15 ETQGACEVDMS
+15 
-26 LTGKGPRIERFG
+26 PRIERFG
-38 DIAEVIPLPNLTEIQ
+38 EIAEVIPLPDLTEIQ
-53 VNSFRAFLQ
+53 VTSFNTFLQ
-62 SDKAPED
+62 EGTAIEKRDNA
-69 RENVGLQSA
+69 GLESA
-78 FKEVFPIDETE
+78 FREIFPIDETE

-107 PPYTPEEC
+107 PEYTPEEC
-115 REKDVTYQAPMYAK
+115 REKDLTYDAPLYAK

-144 VFLGDLPLMTEDGS
+144 VFLGDLPLMTGDGS
-158 FVINGADRVIISQI
+158 FVINGADRVVISQI

-183 YKGIKKMYTGAI
+183 YKGVRKMYTAAI

-203 WIELEFAGGILE
+203 WIELELNAGVLE

-224 VAMLLR
+224 VSMLLR

-235 DASLKALF
+235 DASIRALY
-243 TEFEPDMELPEDKSA
+243 TEFDANLELPEDKTA
-258 GMGADEALLRLF
+258 GMSADEALLRLF

-276 DPPKRDKAVQYLY
+276 DPPKRDKALQYLF
-289 GLLADPRRY
+289 GLLADPKRY
-298 DLGEP
+298 DLGDP

-309 TKLGVQREERTLLSF
+309 TKLGTTRQDRTLLNF
-324 QDGKFT
+324 ADGKFS
-330 DAGLVDTIRYLMALQ
+330 DAGLIDTIRYLLALIQ
-345 YGRETVGM
+345 GLETLNV
-353 QGADGVLHD
+353 QNVDADGVITENI
-362 VPVSEDDIDHL
+362 VPVGEDDIDHL

-387 QLRVGMGRM
+387 QLRVGLGRM

-496 ISSLAS
+496 ISSLSS
-502 YAKVNDLGFI
+502 YAKVNPLGFI
-512 EAPYRRV
+512 MAPYRKV
-519 ENGLVTNDVIYMT
+519 ENGKVSDDVVYMT
-532 ADIEDRYTVAQANSP
+532 ADIEDRHTIAQANSI
-547 LNEDGTF
+547 LNDDGTF
-554 SDERVLARRKGDPL
+554 AEERVLARRKGDPNL
-568 WYTPEEVDFMDV
+568 QEPGEVDFMDV

-615 PLVRADSPA
+615 PLVRAESPA

-629 ERRVVTDSGTS
+629 EERVITDSGTS
-640 VVSDVTGRVSYVDAR
+640 VVSDVTGTVSYVDAR
-655 VIQIT
+655 AIQVT
-660 LTEDAPALG
+660 LSEDAPLAG
-669 LNVGNV
+669 MVKGNV
-675 RTFETVRF
+675 RTFDLVRF

-688 GTNLDQHPIVDIG
+688 GTNLDQHPIVSLG
-701 DTVTAGQVIADGP
+701 ESVTRGQVIADGP
-714 ASDLGR
+714 ASDQGR

-745 SEGLVRKD
+745 SDGLIRKD
-753 FYTSVHIEK
+753 FYTSIHIEK
-762 DEIEARDTKLGPEKI
+762 DEVEARDTKLGPEKI

-790 DLDEDGIVRVGAE
+790 DLDEDGIIRVGAE

-887 LQVGDKVANRHGN
+887 MQVGDKVANRHGN

-906 IMAPEDMPYLEDG
+906 ILPPEDMPYLEDG

-956 ETPVFDSVTEA
+956 ITPVFDSVTEA

-976 AAERLQQR
+976 AVERLQAR
-984 KDDGFEL
+984 VDGGFEI

-1001 AGKVG
+1001 AGKTG
-1006 VVDAPNGD
+1006 VILEPRGD
-1014 YERAQMQLARTGKS
+1014 YETAQRALSRTGKS
-1028 VLYDGRSGEPISGPV
+1028 ILYDGRSGEPISGPV

-1119 DAAYQSIVKGE
+1119 DAAYQGIVKGD
-1130 EVSGSTIPESFKVL
+1130 EVAASTIPESFKVL

-1150 LGLDVEVLDNG
+1150 LGLDVEVLDGG
-1161 DKSVDIFEGM
+1161 DKAVDIFEGM

>member
-1 MFRLRLFQPRKAQR
+1 MN
-15 ETQGACEVDMS
+15 S
-26 LTGKGPRIERFG
+26 RIERFG
-38 DIAEVIPLPNLTEIQ
+38 EIAEVIPLPDLTEIQ
-53 VNSFRAFLQ
+53 VTSFNTFLQ
-62 SDKAPED
+62 EGRAIDKRDNA
-69 RENVGLQSA
+69 GLESA
-78 FKEVFPIDETE
+78 FREIFPIDETE

-107 PPYTPEEC
+107 PEYTPEEC
-115 REKDVTYQAPMYAK
+115 REKDLTYDAPLYAK

-144 VFLGDLPLMTEDGS
+144 VFLGDLPLMTRDGS
-158 FVINGADRVIISQI
+158 FVINGADRVVISQI
-172 HRSPGVYFTSS
+172 HRSPGVYFTAS
-183 YKGIKKMYTGAI
+183 YKGVRKMYTAAI

-203 WIELEFAGGILE
+203 WIELELNAGVLE

-224 VAMLLR
+224 VSMLLR

-235 DASLKALF
+235 DASIRSLM
-243 TEFEPDMELPEDKSA
+243 TEFDSETELPEDKTA
-258 GMGADEALLRLF
+258 GMGADESLLRLF

-276 DPPKRDKAVQYLY
+276 DPPKRDKAIQYLF
-289 GLLADPRRY
+289 GLLADPKRY
-298 DLGEP
+298 DLGDP

-309 TKLGVQREERTLLSF
+309 TKLGTTRQDRTLLTF
-324 QDGKFT
+324 TDGKFS
-330 DAGLVDTIRYLMALQ
+330 DAGLIDTIRYLLALVQ
-345 YGRETVGM
+345 GLQTLNVQNVDQGGVSSEASVTVM
-353 QGADGVLHD
+353 
-362 VPVSEDDIDHL
+362 EDDIDHL

-387 QLRVGMGRM
+387 QLRVGLGRM

-496 ISSLAS
+496 ISSLSS
-502 YAKVNDLGFI
+502 YAKVNPLGFI
-512 EAPYRRV
+512 MAPYRKV
-519 ENGLVTNDVIYMT
+519 NGGKVSDDVVYMT
-532 ADIEDRYTVAQANSP
+532 ADIEDKYAIAQANSL
-547 LNEDGTF
+547 LNADGTF
-554 SDERVLARRKGDPL
+554 VDERVLARRKGDPT
-568 WYTPEEVDFMDV
+568 YHEPVDVDYMDV

-615 PLVRADSPA
+615 PLVRAESPA

-629 ERRVVTDSGTS
+629 EERVITDSGTS
-640 VVSDVTGRVSYVDAR
+640 VVTDVTGTVTYVDAR
-655 VIQIT
+655 AIQVT
-660 LTEDAPALG
+660 LSEDAPQAG
-669 LNVGNV
+669 MVKGNV
-675 RTFETVRF
+675 RTFDLVRF

-688 GTNLDQHPIVDIG
+688 GTNLDQHPIVAHG
-701 DTVTAGQVIADGP
+701 DKVAKGQVIADGP
-714 ASDLGR
+714 ASDMGR

-745 SEGLVRKD
+745 SDGLMRKD
-753 FYTSVHIEK
+753 FYTSIHIEK
-762 DEIEARDTKLGPEKI
+762 DEVEARDTKLGPEKI

-790 DLDEDGIVRVGAE
+790 DLDEDGIIRVGAE

-887 LQVGDKVANRHGN
+887 MQVGDKVANRHGN

-906 IMAPEDMPYLEDG
+906 ILPPEDMPYLEDG

-956 ETPVFDSVTEA
+956 ITPVFDSVTEA

-976 AAERLQQR
+976 AAERLQAR
-984 KDDGFEL
+984 KDGGFEI
-991 DKREQEVLDR
+991 DKREQEVLLR
-1001 AGKVG
+1001 AGKTG
-1006 VVDAPNGD
+1006 VVADPKGD
-1014 YERAQMQLARTGKS
+1014 YETAQMSLARTGKS
-1028 VLYDGRSGEPISGPV
+1028 ILYDGRSGEPISGPV

-1119 DAAYQSIVKGE
+1119 DAAYQGIVKGD
-1130 EVSGSTIPESFKVL
+1130 EVAASTIPESFKVL

-1150 LGLDVEVLDNG
+1150 LALDVEVLDQG
-1161 DKSVDIFEGM
+1161 DKPVDIFEGM